1 MNIKDR
7 AEMLSGIARQ
17 SSSSVTDIVRS
28 DKQAWSDLVKNYP
41 DKWIIYKDLETVDDS
56 REFLCTVL
64 CVCSDDDRISSL
76 KRILRT
82 HKNVGSMR
90 TTSEFNG
97 VMV

>member
-1 MNIKDR
+1 MDNR
-7 AEMLSGIARQ
+7 AMTLNKAASIA
-17 SSSSVTDIVRS
+17 SAGVTDTVHS

-41 DKWIIYKDLETVDDS
+41 DKWIIYKDLETDEDG

-76 KRILRT
+76 KRILKT

-97 VMV
+97 VMI